1 MSETAKESH
10 FSSPNVVKINSFHCF
25 GLWNIR
31 TKRLQTE
38 KVFLI
43 VDILLLNRLNP
54 TSVFWPR
61 LQCLPFYYTTSVIHF
76 QFQ

>member
-1 MSETAKESH
+1 MRQPKKAILVRLML
-10 FSSPNVVKINSFHCF
+10 PKITSFHCF

-43 VDILLLNRLNP
+43 VDILLLKRLNP
-54 TSVFWPR
+54 TGVFWPR

-76 QFQ
+76 